1 MPQLQQKRRKR
12 SLQKKHPKRRH
23 TKKSGNSNRRK
34 HRNTLTGGS
43 AGCEQA
49 ATIMEPGF
57 TITSHLKD
65 SMGFTIPS
73 SRALLSGAMP
83 SCNKGSHP

>member
-1 MPQLQQKRRKR
+1 MPRKTKQYQRRKQRTKRR
-12 SLQKKHPKRRH
+12 
-23 TKKSGNSNRRK
+23 TKKAIAPRNK
-34 HRNTLTGGS
+34 HMLVGGS

-57 TITSHLKD
+57 SITSHLKN
-65 SMGFTIPS
+65 SAGLTIPS

>member
-1 MPQLQQKRRKR
+1 MPQRKTTQSSRNTKRK
-12 SLQKKHPKRRH
+12 RH
-23 TKKSGNSNRRK
+23 TKKATRKQPMRR
-34 HRNTLTGGS
+34 RILSGGS
-43 AGCEQA
+43 TGCEQA

-65 SMGFTIPS
+65 KYAGGLTIPS
-73 SRALLSGAMP
+73 SRALLSGSMP

>member
-1 MPQLQQKRRKR
+1 MSRKTKRNQKRTKR
-12 SLQKKHPKRRH
+12 
-23 TKKSGNSNRRK
+23 TKKATRKQTRR
-34 HRNTLTGGS
+34 TITGGY

-57 TITSHLKD
+57 TITSQLKD
-65 SMGFTIPS
+65 SSGLTIPS
-73 SRALLSGAMP
+73 SRALLSGSMP

>member
-1 MPQLQQKRRKR
+1 MPQRKTQNR
-12 SLQKKHPKRRH
+12 SRHSNKRRH
-23 TKKSGNSNRRK
+23 TKKATRKQLISRRK
-34 HRNTLTGGS
+34 YTLTGGS

-65 SMGFTIPS
+65 SAGLTIPS
-73 SRALLSGAMP
+73 SRALLSGSMP

>member
-1 MPQLQQKRRKR
+1 MPQRKTQRRR
-12 SLQKKHPKRRH
+12 HTNKRRH
-23 TKKSGNSNRRK
+23 TKKAMRKQTIRRRK
-34 HRNTLTGGS
+34 YTLTGGS

-57 TITSHLKD
+57 TITSYLKG
-65 SMGFTIPS
+65 STGLTIPS
-73 SRALLSGAMP
+73 SRALLSGTMP

>member
-1 MPQLQQKRRKR
+1 MLQRKTQNR
-12 SLQKKHPKRRH
+12 HRHSNKRRH
-23 TKKSGNSNRRK
+23 TKKAMQKQPMRRRK
-34 HRNTLTGGS
+34 YTLTGGS

-57 TITSHLKD
+57 SITSHLKN
-65 SMGFTIPS
+65 SAGLTIPS